1 MYFYCGSFDRLWSD
15 GNTYEIDEYTF
26 KSDSAYGAFTIS
38 EDGKLMTADNEATS
52 FWYNLEGCG
61 NVVFWKHRDLYYT
74 QTDEYR
80 VETGTGFP
88 DMDYLVNISFA
99 KKGESGIYGIG
110 SESVDDTDVPMY
122 DLQGRQVNPETAD
135 PGIYIRN
142 GRKIMIR

>member
-1 MYFYCGSFDRLWSD
+1 MGMYFYCGSFDRIWSD
-15 GNTYEIDEYTF
+15 GNTYEIDEY
-26 KSDSAYGAFTIS
+26 
-38 EDGKLMTADNEATS
+38 
-52 FWYNLEGCG
+52 W
-61 NVVFWKHRDLYYT
+61 
-74 QTDEYR
+74 

-122 DLQGRQVNPETAD
+122 DLQGRTVNPDTAR

-142 GRKIMIR
+142 GKKIVIR